1 MKMVIRFKNGDK
13 VDFECDDW
21 EIKKNTITGEL
32 VSTSFKNVRG
42 KQLIYFRACDID
54 YIYKIP
60 EGNQ

>member
-32 VSTSFKNVRG
+32 VSASFKNVRG
-42 KQLIYFRACDID
+42 KQLIYFRVSDID
-54 YIYKIP
+54 YIYKIL
-60 EGNQ
+60 EGDQ